1 MIQHRV
7 LHELVFSA
15 RRMGNLQLAVRSVYT
30 SLHLSG
36 QFTPLSTCQVSLH
49 LSSLHLSGQFT
60 PLISPPVRSV
70 YTSHLSTCQ
79 VSLHLSSLHLSG
91 QFTPPISPLVR
102 SVYTTHLSTCQVSL
116 HQSSLPV
123 RSICHCFLGGWEKQ
137 HWSGTHCRT
146 SLGPQAFRRVWFIS
160 VFSGWVF

>member
-49 LSSLHLSGQFT
+49 LS
-60 PLISPPVRSV
+60 PPVRSV

-91 QFTPPISPLVR
+91 QFTPRISPPVR

-146 SLGPQAFRRVWFIS
+146 NLGPQAFRRVWFIS